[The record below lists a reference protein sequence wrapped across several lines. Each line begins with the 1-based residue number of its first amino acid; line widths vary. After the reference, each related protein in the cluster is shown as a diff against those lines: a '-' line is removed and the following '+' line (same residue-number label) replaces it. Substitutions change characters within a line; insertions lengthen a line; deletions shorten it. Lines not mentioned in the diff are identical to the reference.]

1 MDEKNRKQQIIV
13 KICCVI
19 AAFGLWLYI
28 NTVPNPVRT
37 YNKNIPVTII
47 NEQGLEQSRLA
58 LIPGQK
64 PYVTLTLKGTIND
77 IYSVTEDQ
85 FKVVVDLG
93 AYVLKKGD
101 NNIPVQIQQSPD
113 NITILNSDN
122 LWVKISLD
130 DLVEKT
136 VPLKLSTVGKPK
148 QGYYSGKISTGV
160 NNVSVKGPGSFVKLV
175 DAGEVKCDI
184 GAIYRDL
191 NIILPIQAID
201 SNGNVVGE
209 VKVYPKSIGVNVP
222 IKKSKSVSINVKTMG
237 KLSDNKVL
245 DKITVEPEKVDI
257 IGDENVINNITSLD
271 IEPINLES
279 LSSDEVDAK
288 LVIPKGV
295 TLVSNTNGF
304 VKVKFKVQSN
314 TILNKEVSLV
324 VKTINM
330 DSNYNITLDVD
341 KVSITVSGLE
351 NVINS
356 LKPESIECYVDLNS
370 IKEGQHKLP
379 VNINLPEG
387 IKLVDKSPES
397 ITVNI
402 KKKVTSEGT
411 NVNQNQ

>member
-58 LIPGQK
+58 LLPEQK
-64 PYVTLTLKGTIND
+64 LYVTLTLKGTIND

-101 NNIPVQIQQSPD
+101 TNIPVQIQHSPD
-113 NITILNSDN
+113 NITILNSNN

-148 QGYYSGKISTGV
+148 QGYYAGKASPSIT
-160 NNVSVKGPGSFVKLV
+160 NVSVKGPGKFVNSI
-175 DAGEVKCDI
+175 DRGEVKCDI
-184 GAIYRDL
+184 GGIYRDL
-191 NIILPIQAID
+191 DIILPIQAVD
-201 SNGNVVGE
+201 SSGNVIGE
-209 VKVYPKSIGVNVP
+209 VKVQPKSVGVKVP
-222 IKKSKSVSINVKTMG
+222 IKRAKTVSINAKTMG
-237 KLSDNKVL
+237 KLNDNKVL

-257 IGDENVINNITSLD
+257 IGDESVINNITSLD
-271 IEPINLES
+271 TEPINLEN
-279 LSSDEVDAK
+279 LSSDEVEAK
-288 LVIPKGV
+288 LILPKGV
-295 TLVSNTNGF
+295 TLVNNNGF
-304 VKVKFKVQSN
+304 VKVKIKVQSN
-314 TILNKEVSLV
+314 TILNKEVSLA
-324 VKTINM
+324 VKTINI
-330 DSNYNITLDVD
+330 DSNYTITLDVD
-341 KVSITVSGLE
+341 KVSLTVSGLE
-351 NVINS
+351 SVINN
-356 LKPESIECYVDLNS
+356 LKPENIECYVDLNS
-370 IKEGQHKLP
+370 MKEGQYKLP
-379 VNINLPEG
+379 VNISLPEG